1 MLTME
6 PVSVPIRA
14 RRCYQI
20 GEEVVKDGW
29 GVPNSCV
36 SKDGEFTGLGG
47 GSDVMHGRG
56 IRDDYWV
63 SDLEWMDNMVAH

>member
-1 MLTME
+1 M
-6 PVSVPIRA
+6 
-14 RRCYQI
+14 
-20 GEEVVKDGW
+20 
-29 GVPNSCV
+29 PNSCV
-36 SKDGEFTGLGG
+36 FKDGEFTGLGG